1 MGRTGEKMSFTL
13 DVKAFCEK
21 AKKNPET
28 VMRAVT
34 IKLWRAIIYGSPVDT
49 GRFRM
54 NWQAAGETPASSSVI
69 GQDKTGATAFGKAET
84 FVNKTTEWK
93 DLTLTN
99 NLVYAIP
106 IEFGGYST
114 GFHGPARPNASS
126 LASFAGPVKF
136 SSFVGPKRQREIKSI
151 NGYSKQ
157 APQGVVRVNVTRFNT
172 LLAEEAAKVR

>member
-1 MGRTGEKMSFTL
+1 MSKFTL

-34 IKLWRAIIYGSPVDT
+34 LKLFTAIIKASPVDT

-54 NWQAAGETPASSSVI
+54 NWQTAGGLPAS
-69 GQDKTGATAFGKAET
+69 GELPGEDKSGNTAIT
-84 FVNKTTEWK
+84 RMTSFVQGNSYWE
-93 DLTLTN
+93 DFTLTN
-99 NLVYAIP
+99 NLPYAVV

-114 GFHGPARPNASS
+114 GFHGPQRPDASN
-126 LASFAGPVKF
+126 LAGFVGPHKM
-136 SSFVGPKRQREIKSI
+136 SGFVGPKRQREQKTV

-157 APQGVVRVNVTRFNT
+157 APQGVVRVNITRFNT
-172 LLAEEAAKVR
+172 LLNEEAAKVK